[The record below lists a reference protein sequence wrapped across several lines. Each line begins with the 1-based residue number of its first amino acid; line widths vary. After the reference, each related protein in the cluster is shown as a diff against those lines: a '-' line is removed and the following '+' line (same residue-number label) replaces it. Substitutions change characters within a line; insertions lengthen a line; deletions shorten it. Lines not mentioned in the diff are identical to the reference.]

1 MGPLALTSAPPVAPP
16 DFVSFV
22 AIVLHSHK
30 REKSATANV
39 DRQSSRLR
47 QSISYPNGAGAIVRH
62 ME

>member
-22 AIVLHSHK
+22 AIVLHGHK
-30 REKSATANV
+30 RKKSATADV

-47 QSISYPNGAGAIVRH
+47 
-62 ME
+62 